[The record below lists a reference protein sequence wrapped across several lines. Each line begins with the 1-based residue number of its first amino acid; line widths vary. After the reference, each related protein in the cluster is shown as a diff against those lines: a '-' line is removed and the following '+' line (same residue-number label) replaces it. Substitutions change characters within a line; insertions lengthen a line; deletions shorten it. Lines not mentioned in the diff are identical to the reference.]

1 MAKTDADRSRERA
14 HSSGVTAE
22 RLAGE
27 IERVDA
33 KNREIEMLRA
43 ELQSAKQ
50 KVLDLTGDVAV
61 ARGQLHAEK
70 SALERRLRADTK
82 RTRSARTLLST
93 CPHC

>member
-22 RLAGE
+22 RLARE

-50 KVLDLTGDVAV
+50 EILDLTGD
-61 ARGQLHAEK
+61 LHAEK
-70 SALERRLRADTK
+70 SAHERRLRADTK
-82 RTRSARTLLST
+82 RISEFHRAAIACT
-93 CPHC
+93 CGTYSCR

>member
-22 RLAGE
+22 RLARE

-50 KVLDLTGDVAV
+50 EILDLTGD
-61 ARGQLHAEK
+61 LHAEK
-70 SALERRLRADTK
+70 SAHERRLRADTK
-82 RTRSARTLLST
+82 RIWEFHRAAIACT
-93 CPHC
+93 CGTYSCR

>member
-1 MAKTDADRSRERA
+1 MAKTDADRSRDTYFFNIVA
-14 HSSGVTAE
+14 
-22 RLAGE
+22 RLARE

-50 KVLDLTGDVAV
+50 EILDLTGDVAV

-70 SALERRLRADTK
+70 SAHERRLRADTK

>member
-22 RLAGE
+22 RLARE

-33 KNREIEMLRA
+33 KNRKIEGLRAEIEGLRA

-50 KVLDLTGDVAV
+50 EILDLTGD
-61 ARGQLHAEK
+61 LHAEK
-70 SALERRLRADTK
+70 SAHERRLRADTK
-82 RTRSARTLLST
+82 RIWEFHRAAIACSR
-93 CPHC
+93 